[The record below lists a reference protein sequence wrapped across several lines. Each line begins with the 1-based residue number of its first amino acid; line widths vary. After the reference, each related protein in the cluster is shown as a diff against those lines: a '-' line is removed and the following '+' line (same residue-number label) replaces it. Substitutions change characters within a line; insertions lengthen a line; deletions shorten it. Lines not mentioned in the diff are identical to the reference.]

1 VIGGAGSLAGAVWG
15 SLLLVLLRY
24 WADQLTGGLPLSSGL
39 RTRLAGNLPLAVF
52 GLLLI
57 VVMLA
62 APGGVQGLLDR
73 AGQRVRGRRNRRST
87 RRAELPAHEAEPP
100 APVASHS

>member
-1 VIGGAGSLAGAVWG
+1 M
-15 SLLLVLLRY
+15 LLRY
-24 WADQLTGGLPLSSGL
+24 WADELTGNLPLSPGL

-73 AGQRVRGRRNRRST
+73 AGRWVRGRRTGRDAH
-87 RRAELPAHEAEPP
+87 RAGPTGAEPSAPQRPAPDAEPP
-100 APVASHS
+100 APVATHS